1 MKITLPRTCF
11 WLLALA
17 FGTLSDT
24 SASVRVVTS
33 FYPVYVAT
41 LNVTEGVEGTEVHNL
56 TAPHVGCLHDYQL
69 TTADARKLSEAK
81 LLLAN
86 GAGME
91 TFLGKIRAQNP
102 ALKVVEVSEGIPLI
116 DGNPHVWVS
125 PDLAARQVE
134 NIAAALASADAEN
147 ADRYAA
153 NAAAYKEKLTVL
165 AQRMKTGL
173 APFAG
178 ARVVALHDALP
189 YFARDLGLDIVGVI
203 EREPGQEPSAKEL
216 AETVDLVRAR
226 GVKAILSEPQYSDK
240 AAQTIARETGARVV
254 QIDPVAT
261 GPADPTEAHNA
272 YLRAMETNL
281 QTLQEVLR

>member
-1 MKITLPRTCF
+1 MNITLPRPFFCLF
-11 WLLALA
+11 AFLLGA
-17 FGTLSDT
+17 FSTA

-41 LNVTEGVEGTEVHNL
+41 LNVVDGVDGAEVHNL
-56 TAPHVGCLHDYQL
+56 AGPHVGCLHDYQL
-69 TTADARKLSEAK
+69 TTADARKLSEAN

-91 TFLGKIRAQNP
+91 TFLGKIRAQSP
-102 ALKVVEVSEGIPLI
+102 ALPIVEASEGIPLI

-125 PDLAARQVE
+125 PALAARQVD

-153 NAAAYKEKLTVL
+153 NAAAYKAKLSDV

-178 ARVVALHDALP
+178 APVVALHDALP
-189 YFARDLGLDIVGVI
+189 YFARDFGLDIVGVI
-203 EREPGQEPSAKEL
+203 EREPGHEPSAKEL
-216 AETVDLVRAR
+216 AGTVDLVRAR

-240 AAQTIARETGARVV
+240 VAQTLARETGARVV
-254 QIDPVAT
+254 KVDPVAT
-261 GPADPTEAHNA
+261 GPADPPEARDA
-272 YLRAMETNL
+272 YLRAMEKNL
-281 QTLQEVLR
+281 ENLLDALR